1 VSAFARSGFVLPP
14 GVFRLVLA
22 LAVVA
27 SHVTRLDI
35 GRLAVLAFFFLSGFW
50 SSRIWAQKFGSGA
63 AMRFYAARWLR
74 IAPLYLVVLL
84 TWTAI
89 RATPLHFENFT
100 LFGIATTYRDP
111 LYVSWSLDIELQF
124 YLLLPLL
131 FGVVAEAS
139 AGLTILAALV
149 IGAAGCWLVQTTGVV
164 TVAKY
169 LPLFALGALT
179 DLKGWRPGPRTA
191 AVSLAGFAVMSAA
204 TLLTPFWT
212 KNVGDP
218 FDRDI
223 WAFFWLLPLVPWMAR
238 MLTVR
243 SSRLDRHLGNLSY
256 PLYLVH
262 LPAIMF
268 MTHAFSVAIPIRL
281 AGVGLALVVA
291 VVVYVLV
298 DRPLDRW
305 RVRLTEARAP
315 QPEARVRGPEAA
327 QPAGGDS

>member
-63 AMRFYAARWLR
+63 TLRFYAARWLR
-74 IAPLYLVVLL
+74 IVPLYLLVLL
-84 TWTAI
+84 TWAAI

-131 FGVVAEAS
+131 FGLVAEAS
-139 AGLTILAALV
+139 AGLTMLVALV
-149 IGAAGCWLVQTTGVV
+149 VGAVGCWLVQSTGLV

-179 DLKGWRPGPRTA
+179 DLKGWRPGPRA
-191 AVSLAGFAVMSAA
+191 AAASLAAFAAMSAA

-218 FDRDI
+218 FNRDI

-262 LPAIMF
+262 LPTILFLSYALR
-268 MTHAFSVAIPIRL
+268 FSAPVRL
-281 AGVGLALVVA
+281 AGVALALVVA
-291 VVVYVLV
+291 VAVYVLV
-298 DRPLDRW
+298 DRPLDHW
-305 RVRLTEARAP
+305 RVRLTESRAAGP
-315 QPEARVRGPEAA
+315 QAKLRAA
-327 QPAGGDS
+327 EVTQAAGGEP